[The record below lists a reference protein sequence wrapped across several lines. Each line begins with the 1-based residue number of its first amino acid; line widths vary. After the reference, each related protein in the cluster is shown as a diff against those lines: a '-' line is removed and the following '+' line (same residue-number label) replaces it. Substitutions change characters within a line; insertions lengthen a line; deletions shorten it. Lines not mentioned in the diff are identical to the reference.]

1 MMGWQYSCKGDEA
14 MSSSIKT
21 PLIEE
26 YEINPNTMI
35 IMPIQY
41 GSKIYSQVWELDD
54 IIISPFKPIDIIKSS
69 CKFFGSSYE
78 GRKEGTTQLTGITH
92 KTPITIDP
100 TNFIYFFPTT
110 SASNPDC
117 IWLSLEHIQLH
128 QRAGARNTQVIFKNK
143 QLLSIPI
150 SFNSFKN
157 QLLRTALLKNTL
169 ISRIEESERKALYFI
184 NGRRNNQTAERQ
196 TPYSKRSID

>member
-1 MMGWQYSCKGDEA
+1 MMRWQISCKGDEM
-14 MSSSIKT
+14 MSNSIKT

-41 GSKIYSQVWELDD
+41 GSKIYSQVWELED
-54 IIISPFKPIDIIKSS
+54 IIVSPFKPIDIIKTS

-92 KTPITIDP
+92 KAPITVDP

-110 SASNPDC
+110 SASNSKC
-117 IWLSLEHIQLH
+117 IWISLEHIQYH
-128 QRAGARNTQVIFKNK
+128 KRADAKNTQVVFKNN
-143 QLLSIPI
+143 QHLSIPI
-150 SFNSFKN
+150 SSNSFNN

-184 NGRRNNQTAERQ
+184 NGRRNFNHIERIAS
-196 TPYSKRSID
+196 YAKKGID

>member
-1 MMGWQYSCKGDEA
+1 MGWQYSCKGDEE

-26 YEINPNTMI
+26 YEINPNTMV

-41 GSKIYSQVWELDD
+41 GSKIYSQVWEIDD
-54 IIISPFKPIDIIKSS
+54 IIISPFRPIDIIKSS

-100 TNFIYFFPTT
+100 TNFIYFFPTA

-117 IWLSLEHIQLH
+117 IWLSLEHIQH
-128 QRAGARNTQVIFKNK
+128 HRRADAKNTDVIFKNS
-143 QLLSIPI
+143 QFLTIPI
-150 SFNSFKN
+150 SSNSFKN
-157 QLLRTALLKNTL
+157 QLLRTVLLKNTL

-184 NGRRNNQTAERQ
+184 NGRRNSRAAERQ
-196 TPYSKRSID
+196 VSYPKRSID